1 MAALA
6 FIVAGAAVI
15 FAAVVLLLRDRR
27 RQQQISTLV
36 RARDDAITERDAA
49 MLAGERMRRAVD
61 SLGLGVLVFD
71 GQGSVVYRNDTAGTY
86 TSGRRTEAMAAA
98 IIEDL
103 AAGALAGT
111 SDRRTLEQYGSP
123 QRSIVLSALPLD
135 VDDPSIGAVVLIDD
149 VSERRRLEGVR
160 RDFVA
165 NISHELKTPVG
176 ALSLLA
182 ETLLG
187 EEDGDVVRRLAER
200 ILAEALRVGRTIDDL
215 LELSRIEID
224 ETFEHEVVHVGDVV
238 SEAVQRIRP
247 GAEQHGIHL
256 EAQDVSREVA
266 TIGDRRQLVSAL
278 FNLLDNAVKY
288 SEAGSPVEVVV
299 TTRDRMWRSQCA
311 TTASA
316 SRLATSTASSSASI
330 ASTGHAAAT
339 PGAPASASLSSATS
353 PSITTAMC
361 GSSPARAKDPPSRSR
376 FRGTTQSP
384 KRRSPHTVGRREVGP
399 SMTSPTRRSWSSR
412 TRTPSSTR

>member
-15 FAAVVLLLRDRR
+15 FAVVLLLRDRR

-36 RARDDAITERDAA
+36 RARDNAIAERDAA

-299 TTRDRMWRSQCA
+299 TTRDRDVEIAVRDHGIGIPSRDIDRIFERFYRVDRARSRDTGGTGLGLAIVRHVAVNHDGDVRVESRQGEGSTFTLTLPRHHA
-311 TTASA
+311 VTETSVTDTSA
-316 SRLATSTASSSASI
+316 VERLA
-330 ASTGHAAAT
+330 H
-339 PGAPASASLSSATS
+339 
-353 PSITTAMC
+353 
-361 GSSPARAKDPPSRSR
+361 
-376 FRGTTQSP
+376 Q
-384 KRRSPHTVGRREVGP
+384 
-399 SMTSPTRRSWSSR
+399 
-412 TRTPSSTR
+412 

>member
-1 MAALA
+1 MTALA
-6 FIVAGAAVI
+6 FVVAGAAVV
-15 FAAVVLLLRDRR
+15 FAVVLLVRDRR
-27 RQQQISTLV
+27 RRDEILTIA
-36 RARDDAITERDAA
+36 RARDNATAARDAA
-49 MLAGERMRRAVD
+49 TLAGERMRRAVD

-86 TSGRRTEAMAAA
+86 TSGRRTEAMAAS
-98 IIEDL
+98 IIDEL
-103 AAGALAGT
+103 AACALAGAT
-111 SDRRTLEQYGSP
+111 ERRTLEQYGPP
-123 QRSIVLSALPLD
+123 QRSVVLSALPLD

-187 EEDGDVVRRLAER
+187 EDDPEVVGRLAER

-224 ETFEHEVVHVGDVV
+224 ETFEHAVVHISDVV

-247 GAEQHGIHL
+247 GAEQHGILL
-256 EAQDVSREVA
+256 EAQDVSGEIS

-288 SEAGSPVEVVV
+288 SEAGNPVEVVV
-299 TTRDRMWRSQCA
+299 GTSERDVEIAVRDHGIGIPSRDIDRIFERFYRVDRARSRETGGTGLGLAIVRHVAVNHDGDVRVDSRQGEGS
-311 TTASA
+311 TFTLTLPRHHASNDTMA
-316 SRLATSTASSSASI
+316 VERLA
-330 ASTGHAAAT
+330 
-339 PGAPASASLSSATS
+339 
-353 PSITTAMC
+353 
-361 GSSPARAKDPPSRSR
+361 
-376 FRGTTQSP
+376 
-384 KRRSPHTVGRREVGP
+384 
-399 SMTSPTRRSWSSR
+399 
-412 TRTPSSTR
+412 